1 MIQKQEFALGHL
13 ERFCQH
19 IARGLEVMTFE
30 ERQQLLRL
38 VIEQV
43 IVDNGKVRIEMVIPT
58 EQVDKLRNRRGE
70 LVEPFERKDVLRSP
84 SQTLHCGKLKNGI
97 RFLKKNY
104 LLSSRHGLCL
114 TRIKKRI
121 PTGTTLHINK
131 SITNQFQWRFILTPS
146 KRIPKTS
153 A

>member
-43 IVDNGKVRIEMVIPT
+43 IVDNERVRIETVIPT
-58 EQVDKLRNRRGE
+58 GKDDELRNRRGE
-70 LVEPFERKDVLRSP
+70 PVEPSDHPTLCYAKRKE
-84 SQTLHCGKLKNGI
+84 
-97 RFLKKNY
+97 
-104 LLSSRHGLCL
+104 
-114 TRIKKRI
+114 
-121 PTGTTLHINK
+121 
-131 SITNQFQWRFILTPS
+131 
-146 KRIPKTS
+146 
-153 A
+153 